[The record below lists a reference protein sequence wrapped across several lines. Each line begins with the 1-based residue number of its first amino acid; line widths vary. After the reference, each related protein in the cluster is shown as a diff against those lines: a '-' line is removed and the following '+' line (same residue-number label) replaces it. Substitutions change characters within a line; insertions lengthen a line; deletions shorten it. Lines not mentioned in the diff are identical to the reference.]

1 MVVPDGTG
9 DVRDAG
15 DMHAIGGKRA
25 GSVRTDVSKSLNDNG
40 PTGNGPAEFVKN
52 VRCKE
57 SDSMTGGAGATTR
70 TLQAERFASDDRG
83 NEVAGVSRV
92 GIGHP
97 RHGLLVSSHV
107 RCHDVGIGADE
118 WNHLHGKS
126 AGEPF
131 EFACGHAARIASDAA
146 FAATERQV
154 HQRAFPGHPH
164 GEGGDFSEIHGR
176 VVTQAALDW
185 TARQVVLDP
194 VAEEHFSAAI
204 IAVDRH
210 GDSDPA
216 FRPFAAFTQILGKIE
231 KLGDLVKL
239 FRCHRKHR
247 IPQKIIT
254 HGMNQHQNPRIAHIE
269 MMNAQGLTFPDCA
282 LSIFIFPAMT
292 REIVQY
298 GHPILR
304 QRCRAVD
311 EVNDTLIELVG
322 DMLDTMVSAHGV
334 GLAAPQV
341 GEDLRLAVIDV
352 SHDPECISF
361 LKVNGEDANL
371 DSIMPL
377 IFINPELTL
386 GQEKEISIE
395 GCLSI
400 KGIRAEVR
408 RPMEVKAILP
418 QLDGS
423 VLEIET
429 DGLLARALQHEI
441 DHLNGVLFVDRL
453 SAVSKV
459 SVKNRLKRLL
469 EENEQV

>member
-1 MVVPDGTG
+1 
-9 DVRDAG
+9 
-15 DMHAIGGKRA
+15 
-25 GSVRTDVSKSLNDNG
+25 
-40 PTGNGPAEFVKN
+40 
-52 VRCKE
+52 
-57 SDSMTGGAGATTR
+57 
-70 TLQAERFASDDRG
+70 
-83 NEVAGVSRV
+83 
-92 GIGHP
+92 
-97 RHGLLVSSHV
+97 
-107 RCHDVGIGADE
+107 
-118 WNHLHGKS
+118 
-126 AGEPF
+126 
-131 EFACGHAARIASDAA
+131 
-146 FAATERQV
+146 
-154 HQRAFPGHPH
+154 
-164 GEGGDFSEIHGR
+164 
-176 VVTQAALDW
+176 
-185 TARQVVLDP
+185 
-194 VAEEHFSAAI
+194 
-204 IAVDRH
+204 
-210 GDSDPA
+210 
-216 FRPFAAFTQILGKIE
+216 
-231 KLGDLVKL
+231 
-239 FRCHRKHR
+239 
-247 IPQKIIT
+247 
-254 HGMNQHQNPRIAHIE
+254 
-269 MMNAQGLTFPDCA
+269 MNAQGLTFPDCA